1 MFSRHLWPVDKS
13 DGSEGL
19 KFITWNLIQTTEEV
33 ARAFIVA
40 ASAATVQST
49 CMSIVFSSKLRW
61 EWQPNAEASATILE
75 NHEGVLILSRPVRT
89 LQSKSPHGSKAA
101 MIEALAEVVG
111 LHVTLHVYLCIM
123 HPLSIYCFTYTMQN
137 NAWTLNLFLSGFI
150 SSLPQLAWEKRLCCC
165 CCCCVCKTTKVISQ
179 IELFY
184 LLAWLMWSPAI
195 LFTRKKWNMTKVDT
209 VLKLFI

>member
-1 MFSRHLWPVDKS
+1 MFGNTTETAMPLLACLAGIYDRWTRAMVRRVLNSS
-13 DGSEGL
+13 
-19 KFITWNLIQTTEEV
+19 WNLIQTTEEV

-40 ASAATVQST
+40 ASAATAQST
-49 CMSIVFSSKLRW
+49 CMSIVYSSKLRW

-137 NAWTLNLFLSGFI
+137 N
-150 SSLPQLAWEKRLCCC
+150 
-165 CCCCVCKTTKVISQ
+165 
-179 IELFY
+179 
-184 LLAWLMWSPAI
+184 
-195 LFTRKKWNMTKVDT
+195 
-209 VLKLFI
+209 

>member
-1 MFSRHLWPVDKS
+1 MRLVSLKEFSIRTSYCLMASVSLSAGHQPPQPDRIRDCVCVYRWYDLLLEGQRHLWPVDKS

-137 NAWTLNLFLSGFI
+137 N
-150 SSLPQLAWEKRLCCC
+150 
-165 CCCCVCKTTKVISQ
+165 
-179 IELFY
+179 
-184 LLAWLMWSPAI
+184 
-195 LFTRKKWNMTKVDT
+195 
-209 VLKLFI
+209 